1 MRKLEK
7 ELPQWIDYCLSKKVT
22 IGRIST
28 KKPKKSE
35 IKKAWEL
42 NTKGYDP
49 ELPPIKYQFLRSKFG
64 VLKGRMKTY
73 AYAFSEEEI
82 EQFVKEIRKIWP
94 EKWTRVRQKTIE
106 KKYEE
111 LEEVVNKWRGG
122 YREKVK

>member
-1 MRKLEK
+1 M
-7 ELPQWIDYCLSKKVT
+7 
-22 IGRIST
+22 
-28 KKPKKSE
+28 
-35 IKKAWEL
+35 

-49 ELPPIKYQFLRSKFG
+49 ELPPIKYQLLRSKFG
-64 VLKGRMKTY
+64 VLRGRMKTY

-82 EQFVKEIRKIWP
+82 EQFVKEIREIWP